1 MTYKLTLIKKLI
13 IMYFVLEIYWLKFD
27 YKKIN
32 KNYNY
37 NKWKKEIEMLN
48 SKIMEM
54 RNHFKRFV
62 FHFLLPH
69 P

>member
-1 MTYKLTLIKKLI
+1 
-13 IMYFVLEIYWLKFD
+13 MYFVLEIYRLKFD

-32 KNYNY
+32 KSYNY

-54 RNHFKRFV
+54 
-62 FHFLLPH
+62 
-69 P
+69 